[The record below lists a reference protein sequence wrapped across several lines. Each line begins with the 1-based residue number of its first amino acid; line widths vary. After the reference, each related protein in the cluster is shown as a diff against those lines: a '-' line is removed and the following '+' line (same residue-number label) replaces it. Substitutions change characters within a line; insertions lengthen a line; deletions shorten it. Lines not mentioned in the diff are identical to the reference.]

1 MAKDKKEVKTE
12 TQEPTDVIE
21 VDAEKEKTCFVIMPI
36 SDHPDYDDG
45 HFKRVYDHII
55 SPACKKAGYKPVI
68 ATDSKAS
75 NLIMFNILKNIVECD
90 MAICDLSTKNANVFY
105 ELGLRQAFNKKT
117 ILITDGKER
126 EPFDITGFRYVKY
139 SPSLRIDT
147 VERNVTDIADMLKE
161 TELADENDINSIT
174 SLLKIH
180 PASIDKS
187 KEIELSN
194 EGTMIIKMLD
204 SVISKLNNES
214 YEVVNST
221 FSRRGYNNNSKFTL
235 FSILKNKNIDPF
247 SLIYRHKDNEIGKL
261 MAIGK
266 SNLYFSGVKSD
277 YSVDLAREL
286 SIPNSEDTQK
296 EIYVLYIHKNNN

>member
-1 MAKDKKEVKTE
+1 MSATKKDKSS
-12 TQEPTDVIE
+12 DSIE
-21 VDAEKEKTCFVIMPI
+21 VLEQQEVKEKTCFVIMPI

-147 VERNVTDIADMLKE
+147 VERNVNDIADMLKE

-174 SLLKIH
+174 SLLRIH
-180 PASIDKS
+180 PASIDKT
-187 KEIELSN
+187 KDIELSKENTVIFSMLSTIN
-194 EGTMIIKMLD
+194 EKLNK
-204 SVISKLNNES
+204 SVI
-214 YEVVNST
+214 YENDV
-221 FSRRGYNNNSKFTL
+221 Y
-235 FSILKNKNIDPF
+235 
-247 SLIYRHKDNEIGKL
+247 
-261 MAIGK
+261 
-266 SNLYFSGVKSD
+266 
-277 YSVDLAREL
+277 
-286 SIPNSEDTQK
+286 DTQK
-296 EIYVLYIHKNNN
+296 TLAFVEKYERENLYIYEYFNRLDKQKLGRLKKIGEGMIEFDEQIYLGNLPEFKNEIYVLK

>member
-1 MAKDKKEVKTE
+1 MSATKKEKSS
-12 TQEPTDVIE
+12 DSIE
-21 VDAEKEKTCFVIMPI
+21 VLEQQEVKEKTCFVIMPI

-147 VERNVTDIADMLKE
+147 VERNVNDIADMLKE

-174 SLLKIH
+174 SLLRIH
-180 PASIDKS
+180 PASIDKT
-187 KEIELSN
+187 KDIELSKENTVIFSMLSTIN
-194 EGTMIIKMLD
+194 EKLNK
-204 SVISKLNNES
+204 SVI
-214 YEVVNST
+214 YENDV
-221 FSRRGYNNNSKFTL
+221 Y
-235 FSILKNKNIDPF
+235 
-247 SLIYRHKDNEIGKL
+247 
-261 MAIGK
+261 
-266 SNLYFSGVKSD
+266 
-277 YSVDLAREL
+277 
-286 SIPNSEDTQK
+286 DTQK
-296 EIYVLYIHKNNN
+296 TLAFVEKYERENLYIYEYFNRVDKQKLGRLKKIGEGMIEFDEQIYLGNLPEFKNEIYVLKWNDN

>member
-1 MAKDKKEVKTE
+1 MGALLKGLRVIDMTKDKKEVKTE

-21 VDAEKEKTCFVIMPI
+21 ADSEKEKTCFVIMPI

-147 VERNVTDIADMLKE
+147 VERNVTDIVDMLKE

-174 SLLKIH
+174 SLLRIH
-180 PASIDKS
+180 PASIDKT
-187 KEIELSN
+187 KDIELSKESTVIFSMLSSIN
-194 EGTMIIKMLD
+194 E
-204 SVISKLNNES
+204 KLNKS
-214 YEVVNST
+214 IVYENDV
-221 FSRRGYNNNSKFTL
+221 Y
-235 FSILKNKNIDPF
+235 
-247 SLIYRHKDNEIGKL
+247 
-261 MAIGK
+261 
-266 SNLYFSGVKSD
+266 
-277 YSVDLAREL
+277 
-286 SIPNSEDTQK
+286 DTQK
-296 EIYVLYIHKNNN
+296 TLSFVENHEKDNLYIYEYFNRVDKKVLGRLIKMNDNYIQFENQMYVGHTSEFKKEINVLK

>member
-1 MAKDKKEVKTE
+1 MSATKKEKSS
-12 TQEPTDVIE
+12 DSIE
-21 VDAEKEKTCFVIMPI
+21 VLEQQEVKEKTCFVIMPI

-147 VERNVTDIADMLKE
+147 VERNVNDIADMLKE

-174 SLLKIH
+174 SLLRIH
-180 PASIDKS
+180 PASIDKT
-187 KEIELSN
+187 KDIELSKENTVIFSMLSTIN
-194 EGTMIIKMLD
+194 EKLNK
-204 SVISKLNNES
+204 SVI
-214 YEVVNST
+214 YENDV
-221 FSRRGYNNNSKFTL
+221 Y
-235 FSILKNKNIDPF
+235 
-247 SLIYRHKDNEIGKL
+247 
-261 MAIGK
+261 
-266 SNLYFSGVKSD
+266 
-277 YSVDLAREL
+277 
-286 SIPNSEDTQK
+286 DTQK
-296 EIYVLYIHKNNN
+296 TLAFVEKYERENLYIYEYFNRVDKQKLGRLKKIGEGMIEFDEQIYLGNLPEFKNEIYVLK

>member
-21 VDAEKEKTCFVIMPI
+21 VDTEKEKTCFVIMPI

-147 VERNVTDIADMLKE
+147 VQRNVNDIADMLKE

-174 SLLKIH
+174 SLLRIH
-180 PASIDKS
+180 PANLDKS

-194 EGTMIIKMLD
+194 ENTIIFKMLND
-204 SVISKLNNES
+204 INDKLNKTDKLNDVKIES
-214 YEVVNST
+214 YTHNN
-221 FSRRGYNNNSKFTL
+221 GYRKTL
-235 FSILKNKNIDPF
+235 LDVIENEKDKLHLYDFIDSNDNKMV
-247 SLIYRHKDNEIGKL
+247 GKL
-261 MAIGK
+261 LKLDERNLQFERIGINGAV
-266 SNLYFSGVKSD
+266 SRLYKRF
-277 YSVDLAREL
+277 
-286 SIPNSEDTQK
+286 
-296 EIYVLYIHKNNN
+296 YVA

>member
-1 MAKDKKEVKTE
+1 MSATKKDKSS
-12 TQEPTDVIE
+12 DSIE
-21 VDAEKEKTCFVIMPI
+21 VLDQQEVKEKTCFVIMPI

-147 VERNVTDIADMLKE
+147 VERNVNDIADMLKE

-174 SLLKIH
+174 SLLRIH
-180 PASIDKS
+180 PASIDKT
-187 KEIELSN
+187 KDIELSKENTVIFSMLSTIN
-194 EGTMIIKMLD
+194 EKLNK
-204 SVISKLNNES
+204 SVI
-214 YEVVNST
+214 YENDV
-221 FSRRGYNNNSKFTL
+221 Y
-235 FSILKNKNIDPF
+235 
-247 SLIYRHKDNEIGKL
+247 
-261 MAIGK
+261 
-266 SNLYFSGVKSD
+266 
-277 YSVDLAREL
+277 
-286 SIPNSEDTQK
+286 DTQK
-296 EIYVLYIHKNNN
+296 TLAFVEKYERENLYIYEYFNRVDKQKLGRLKKIGEGMIEFDEQIYLGNLPEFKNEIYVLK